1 MPMTYRFHGAPP
13 VGLFLLAALLG
24 VGPVAAATASIPASK
39 DNTLYESAAGNVS
52 NGAGQVFF
60 AGRTSTFTNSLRRGL
75 IAFDIAG
82 VVPAGSTIDG
92 VRLRLHLTRVPLP
105 ATQTVITLHRLL
117 ADWGEGASDPEFQEG
132 GGAPAEP
139 GDATWLH
146 RFFNTSLWT
155 SQGGDF
161 VAASS
166 ASASVLDVGPYVWG
180 PTAEMRADVQGWLD
194 NPTGNFGWIVRGVE
208 PTLQSARGF
217 DTRQGLVP
225 EDRPMLEVTFTP
237 LGSGA
242 GRVPDG
248 STAPEV
254 PLRITPAANSAISL
268 TWGGSCLATDTDYEV
283 YEGILGSF
291 YSHGMKLCSTG
302 GATTAIFVPGL
313 VSYYYL
319 VVPHHGGLE
328 GSYGLNRVGAERPPG
343 VPACLP
349 QSIATCP

>member
-1 MPMTYRFHGAPP
+1 
-13 VGLFLLAALLG
+13 
-24 VGPVAAATASIPASK
+24 
-39 DNTLYESAAGNVS
+39 
-52 NGAGQVFF
+52 
-60 AGRTSTFTNSLRRGL
+60 
-75 IAFDIAG
+75 
-82 VVPAGSTIDG
+82 
-92 VRLRLHLTRVPLP
+92 
-105 ATQTVITLHRLL
+105 
-117 ADWGEGASDPEFQEG
+117 
-132 GGAPAEP
+132 
-139 GDATWLH
+139 
-146 RFFNTSLWT
+146 
-155 SQGGDF
+155 
-161 VAASS
+161 
-166 ASASVLDVGPYVWG
+166 
-180 PTAEMRADVQGWLD
+180 
-194 NPTGNFGWIVRGVE
+194 
-208 PTLQSARGF
+208 
-217 DTRQGLVP
+217 
-225 EDRPMLEVTFTP
+225 MLEVTFTP